1 MRSVP
6 SAAMLLLAL
15 LPARAS
21 SQEASAPG
29 TKIPEEEIA
38 RLQAELGSRSSRSSS
53 VAKRRTLKNAIR
65 TGQALVEARP
75 AAPNRYR
82 AMGIVLQCQKNL
94 LGLES
99 TASNRAAI
107 FETCEA
113 LSRAP
118 DECAELRLEADM
130 LLMERDLASRRADVK
145 ERAQALMEMIPRY
158 RGTPA
163 EGKSLMI
170 GVLIARQLADL
181 ELEEKIL
188 ATMDDRCQGD
198 HKVVEFRRAALKATV
213 VDAVFSGAY
222 ECTDGTSLSFPVDR
236 LGHNCVVYFWSQD
249 NPHID
254 EYLLDVK
261 AQQDQF
267 PGQFEVYSLNVDE
280 LPDAGEARLRKLG
293 LDWKAMR
300 LPGGRKSSTYR
311 AYARKDPAAILVNP
325 CGHAML
331 MTAIH
336 AKGVSLIPPRPLEGG
351 GRSPRGWGGGGV
363 PSLGVS
369 LDDERYL
376 SQLQSLF
383 IGDFLVIDPTRE
395 FDPGV
400 PPELS
405 MVAMGRDVRPIVR
418 DTEASVPDEAHRK
431 IQSCFTPPPFR
442 YRLTRD
448 EALANYEK
456 AERLCADAI
465 AQHPAAADLWL
476 VRNRRIVAL
485 MGLWNLRSDPSCLE
499 RAAEEARTS
508 LSTDLP
514 PGADVVPR
522 FCLAKDALRRS
533 CSAESVLSAL
543 VEKAGGDNAPAS
555 AYAAA
560 AALALD
566 ANARGLHA
574 RYRSKL
580 LDAPDD
586 GNPMLWS
593 VTSFLRDQNHTYRLF
608 HATHGRF
615 GHSRTQ
621 RHQMWRNVAA
631 LDKPAEHR
639 LLTAEFNTLD
649 GGKLRI
655 PQDTAGKLTLVFFLE
670 PPADEKGAAV
680 HGALAHDCR
689 DVDVIVAW
697 LSDDAEAVGAL
708 MKKNEW
714 ECRAVMV
721 PGGLS
726 NQLVLR
732 LGILSADR
740 MPNLV
745 LLRPDG
751 TISWAMSGLS
761 YHIHGNTM
769 ANTTRRA
776 LDANIRIYRAEAA
789 TEALEKGEFQKAVR
803 MFSAGPG
810 GIWASF
816 MYRGRAHAYM
826 GLGKWEKALADI
838 DAAIN
843 THRVFSMN
851 KTFHCARIAEM
862 ELARAAILEKLGRK
876 AEAEAERKKAAAP
889 TFEHPRIPFEMYGD
903 ESQLKRLGPH

>member
-1 MRSVP
+1 MRSVLSP
-6 SAAMLLLAL
+6 AMFLLLL
-15 LPARAS
+15 LSARAS
-21 SQEASAPG
+21 SRETWAPG
-29 TKIPEEEIA
+29 TKIPEQEIA
-38 RLQAELGSRSSRSSS
+38 RLRAELGSGSSRSSS
-53 VAKRRTLKNAIR
+53 VAKRRALKNAIR

-75 AAPNRYR
+75 AAPNRYL
-82 AMGIVLQCQKNL
+82 AMGIVFQCQKNL
-94 LGLES
+94 LGLEG
-99 TASNRAAI
+99 TASNRAALY
-107 FETCEA
+107 ETCEA

-118 DECAELRLEADM
+118 DEYAELRLEADM
-130 LLMERDLASRRADVK
+130 LLMEKRLAGARATTI
-145 ERAQALMEMIPRY
+145 ERAQALTEMIPSY

-170 GVLIARQLADL
+170 AVLIARQLADL

-213 VDAVFSGAY
+213 VDAVFSGTY
-222 ECTDGTSLSFPVDR
+222 ECVDGSSMSFPMDR
-236 LGHNCVVYFWSQD
+236 IGHNCVVYFWSQD
-249 NPHID
+249 SPDID

-261 AQQDQF
+261 AQQEKF
-267 PGQFEVYSLNVDE
+267 PGQFEVCSLNVDE
-280 LPDAGEARLRKLG
+280 LPDAGEARLRRLG
-293 LDWKAMR
+293 LDWTAMH
-300 LPGGRKSSTYR
+300 LPGGRRSSTYR

-325 CGHAML
+325 YGHAML

-363 PSLGVS
+363 PSLEVS
-369 LDDERYL
+369 LDDRRYL

-395 FDPGV
+395 FDPGI

-405 MVAMGRDVRPIVR
+405 MVAMGGDVRPIVR
-418 DTEASVPDEAHRK
+418 DTEASVPDEALK
-431 IQSCFTPPPFR
+431 EIQGCFTPPPFR

-448 EALANYEK
+448 KALANYEK

-465 AQHPAAADLWL
+465 AQHPEAADLWL

-485 MGLWNLRSDPSCLE
+485 MGIWNLRSDPSCLE

-522 FCLAKDALRRS
+522 FCLATEALRNGKGDPEKVLT
-533 CSAESVLSAL
+533 AFIEES
-543 VEKAGGDNAPAS
+543 GGTGAS
-555 AYAAA
+555 AYAAGA
-560 AALALD
+560 ILALE
-566 ANARGLHA
+566 ANSRGFHA
-574 RYRSKL
+574 RCRDRL
-580 LDAPDD
+580 LSAPDD
-586 GNPMLWS
+586 GNPLLWS
-593 VTSFLRDQNHTYRLF
+593 VTSFLRDQIHTYRLF

-639 LLTAEFNTLD
+639 LITAEFNTLD

-680 HGALAHDCR
+680 HRALAHDCR

-714 ECRAVMV
+714 ECRAVLV

-776 LDANIRIYRAEAA
+776 LDANIRVYRAEAA
-789 TEALEKGEFQKAVR
+789 TEALGKGEFQKAVR

-816 MYRGRAHAYM
+816 MYRGRAHAHM
-826 GLGKWEKALADI
+826 GLGKWEEALADI

-851 KTFHCARIAEM
+851 ETFHCARVAEM
-862 ELARAAILEKLGRK
+862 ERMKADILEKLGRK
-876 AEAEAERKKAAAP
+876 AEAEAERRKAAAP
-889 TFEHPRIPFEMYGD
+889 TFEHPRLPFLMYGD
-903 ESQLKRLGPH
+903 DSMLRRLGPH